1 MDSLLVKPVDKRYEP
16 GKKEKEERILIKKIL
31 VPLDGSDYSIRA
43 ARYAIEVSK
52 LQKAQILVIHVISK
66 FPSDYEHTIPAIA
79 GSAIQTYIENKRS
92 QAQLWF
98 NEIIKTA
105 KDENVS
111 SIKTDIFVDA
121 ESIADAI
128 LSYATQNSI
137 DLIVMGTKGRSS
149 VARFLLG
156 SIANYV
162 LQHAHCPILLIR

>member
-1 MDSLLVKPVDKRYEP
+1 MDSFPVKSVDKRCES
-16 GKKEKEERILIKKIL
+16 GKKEKEARVSIKKIL
-31 VPLDGSDYSIRA
+31 VPIDGSGYSMRA
-43 ARYAIEVSK
+43 AMYAIEVSK

-66 FPSDYEHTIPAIA
+66 FPSDYEYTIPSIA

-92 QAQLWF
+92 QVQLWF
-98 NEIIKTA
+98 NEIIKIA

-111 SIKTDIFVDA
+111 SIKTHIFVDA

-149 VARFLLG
+149 IARFLLG

-162 LQHAHCPILLIR
+162 LQHAHCSIILIR